1 MNVLLFS
8 IFVTASFIVLSLLL
22 APKIVRKIKSM
33 KIQILLDGVFA
44 GILIF
49 FSILNPRQEFILV
62 LLGNTFA
69 ALLAAYIFLLFKK
82 HKHNP
87 KQNFVITTEL
97 LSTEDNTLSQECRT
111 SNILQKLRGD
121 ARVKSKQ
128 YQKWHNAFSFW
139 LTIIMGAALLGKLL
153 FCSIF

>member
-87 KQNFVITTEL
+87 KQNFVITTEQL
-97 LSTEDNTLSQECRT
+97 NSEDNTLSLEYRA
-111 SNILQKLRGD
+111 NNVLQKLRGD
-121 ARVKSKQ
+121 ARVKLKQ

-139 LTIIMGAALLGKLL
+139 LTMIMGLVLLSKFLL
-153 FCSIF
+153 CSIF